1 MSTTTMQTTEYA
13 TTEKATEKATEKPSE
28 ASKTEA
34 VTPVTPATAATQ
46 PTPAYPPIGPYGYP
60 NVPNQVW
67 SAAGNPQLPGY
78 NSGFGGQYGMQ
89 LPGQPGRPV
98 AQPGQPAPVQPSGQ
112 FQMQYQRPFQPGP
125 YQQPTYTNGGFSIPQ
140 GQGQTV
146 INFSPV
152 MNNNMDDIS
161 VGADSQSSAS
171 HGDGG
176 LTDTETRTETFD
188 SHRPEGFKKDEK
200 HSEFG
205 PQVAEEVQLK
215 NASDDSGQ
223 DNIYLTQYARRAIFD
238 TSTMLTAITDE
249 HIKIISKRL
258 QIPLFFYFR
267 KYL

>member
-1 MSTTTMQTTEYA
+1 MQTTEYA
-13 TTEKATEKATEKPSE
+13 TTEKVTEKPSE
-28 ASKTEA
+28 APKTEA

-46 PTPAYPPIGPYGYP
+46 PTPVPYPMGPYGYP
-60 NVPNQVW
+60 NVPNQAW
-67 SAAGNPQLPGY
+67 AAAGNPQLQGY

-89 LPGQPGRPV
+89 IPGQPGRPV

-112 FQMQYQRPFQPGP
+112 FQMPYQRPFQPGP
-125 YQQPTYTNGGFSIPQ
+125 YQQPYQQPNGGFSIPP

-171 HGDGG
+171 HGDGRMM
-176 LTDTETRTETFD
+176 DTETKTETFD

-205 PQVAEEVQLK
+205 PQVAEAVQLK
-215 NASDDSGQ
+215 NASEDSGQ
-223 DNIYLTQYARRAIFD
+223 DKIYLTLCALLAIFG
-238 TSTMLTAITDE
+238 S
-249 HIKIISKRL
+249 S
-258 QIPLFFYFR
+258 FF
-267 KYL
+267 